1 MEPIFLL
8 TNNFTRCADLAAQML
23 VIVANGQE
31 IIPHNDWPEQF
42 QGNAP
47 GQRNIRRRACEALG
61 LEYSNDINTL
71 PMRIC
76 REILLECIAR
86 TQLFNLTV
94 DHMRTSNRLVNV
106 PNYITLQNQVNG
118 IQVQLDNLTGQIQE
132 QNANVQLQMN
142 NLRGEINNLRG
153 EIQEQNANV
162 QLQINNLRGEI
173 QEQNANVQG
182 QLAAIMNIL
191 QNNNN

>member
-1 MEPIFLL
+1 
-8 TNNFTRCADLAAQML
+8 ML
-23 VIVANGQE
+23 VIVTNGQE
-31 IIPHNDWPEQF
+31 IIAHNDWPEQF

-86 TQLFNLTV
+86 TQLFNLSL
-94 DHMRTSNRLVNV
+94 DNMRTSNRLINV

-142 NLRGEINNLRG
+142 NLRGEI
-153 EIQEQNANV
+153 QEQNANV
-162 QLQINNLRGEI
+162 QLQINII

>member
-1 MEPIFLL
+1 
-8 TNNFTRCADLAAQML
+8 ML
-23 VIVANGQE
+23 VIVTNGQE
-31 IIPHNDWPEQF
+31 IIAHNDWPEQF

-86 TQLFNLTV
+86 TQLFNLSL
-94 DHMRTSNRLVNV
+94 DNMRTSNRLINV

-132 QNANVQLQMN
+132 QNANVQ
-142 NLRGEINNLRG
+142 
-153 EIQEQNANV
+153 
-162 QLQINNLRGEI
+162 
-173 QEQNANVQG
+173 G